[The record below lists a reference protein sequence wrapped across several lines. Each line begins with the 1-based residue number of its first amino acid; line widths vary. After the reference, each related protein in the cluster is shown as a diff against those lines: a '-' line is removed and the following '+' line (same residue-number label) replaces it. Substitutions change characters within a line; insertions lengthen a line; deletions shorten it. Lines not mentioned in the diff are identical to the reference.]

1 MKILLLVLSIWIVLP
16 VAISFARYSPPA
28 YSWSTAPRHSS
39 GLAPD
44 PSVHPEAIIQ
54 VYVAQAFS
62 WRGIFATHP
71 WIIVKRAGEAS
82 YTRYEVM
89 GWGGGT
95 SLKINHSPADALWY
109 GAAPRLL
116 LDRRGPE
123 AEPLIGKVESA
134 IESYPFKDVYRTWP
148 GPNSNTFVA
157 HVGREVPELHLD
169 LPANS
174 VGKDY
179 RPWNRPIGRAPSGGG
194 VQVSLLGVLGVT
206 LAPEEG
212 VEVNLLG
219 MSFGIDVLRPALR
232 LPAIGRLGL
241 QEAPASAG

>member
-1 MKILLLVLSIWIVLP
+1 MAPLRPDVLRKRIMKILLLVLSIWIVLP

-28 YSWSTAPRHSS
+28 Y
-39 GLAPD
+39 
-44 PSVHPEAIIQ
+44 
-54 VYVAQAFS
+54 S

-134 IESYPFKDVYRTWP
+134 IESYPFKD
-148 GPNSNTFVA
+148 
-157 HVGREVPELHLD
+157 
-169 LPANS
+169 
-174 VGKDY
+174 
-179 RPWNRPIGRAPSGGG
+179 
-194 VQVSLLGVLGVT
+194 
-206 LAPEEG
+206 
-212 VEVNLLG
+212 
-219 MSFGIDVLRPALR
+219 
-232 LPAIGRLGL
+232 
-241 QEAPASAG
+241 